1 MKVGYTFV
9 WVKDVENTVWFYKEA
24 FGLKR
29 RLLTDNGEFGLYAE
43 MKTSETT
50 LAIANEK

>member
-1 MKVGYTFV
+1 VKVGYTLV

-29 RLLTDNGEFGLYAE
+29 HLLGDNGEFGLYAE
-43 MKTSETT
+43 MKTGETT
-50 LAIANEK
+50 LVIADDK